1 MTTYEVTVRREG
13 GQWAV
18 IIAGLPPDVIGAM
31 DIDRFADLD
40 AEVREL
46 IADLTHSDPAS
57 FSLYW
62 QYVIGDEDVT
72 VEVTRLRHAE
82 VALLRAAD
90 ERDDARRTA
99 IEALSRANVSQA
111 VIGDVL
117 GLSHQR
123 IHQLLRTG

>member
-13 GQWAV
+13 GLWAV
-18 IIAGLPPDVIGAM
+18 VIDGLPSHAIGAV
-31 DIDRFADLD
+31 DVDRFADLD

-46 IADLTHSDPAS
+46 IADLTDTDPSS
-57 FSLYW
+57 FNLCW

-72 VEVTRLRHAE
+72 IEVTRLRHAE
-82 VALLRAAD
+82 QALSQATD
-90 ERDDARRTA
+90 ERDDARRAA
-99 IEALSRANVSQA
+99 IEALTRAEVSQA

-123 IHQLLRTG
+123 VHQLLRAG

>member
-13 GQWAV
+13 GLWAAV
-18 IIAGLPPDVIGAM
+18 IDGLPPNVIGAM

-46 IADLTHSDPAS
+46 IADLTDSDPGS
-57 FSLYW
+57 FNLYW

-82 VALLRAAD
+82 LALRQASD
-90 ERDDARRTA
+90 DRDDARRTA

>member
-13 GQWAV
+13 GLWAV
-18 IIAGLPPDVIGAM
+18 VINGLPPNVIGAT
-31 DIDRFADLD
+31 DVDRFADLD

-46 IADLTHSDPAS
+46 IADLTDADPGS
-57 FSLYW
+57 FSLFW

-72 VEVTRLRHAE
+72 IEVTRLRHAE
-82 VALLRAAD
+82 QALRQATG
-90 ERDDARRTA
+90 ERDEARRAA
-99 IEALSRANVSQA
+99 IEALTSAEVSQA

-123 IHQLLRTG
+123 IHQMLRTG